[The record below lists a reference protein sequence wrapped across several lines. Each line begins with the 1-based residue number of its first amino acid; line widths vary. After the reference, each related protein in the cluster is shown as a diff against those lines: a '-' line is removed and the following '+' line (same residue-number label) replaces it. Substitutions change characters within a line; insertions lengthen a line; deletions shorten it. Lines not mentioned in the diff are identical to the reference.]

1 MSDPDVTTFLD
12 LLASWVEGNGV
23 FAQGIRELFAD
34 DCVWD
39 QPPMATTTGPD
50 EAIALVQG
58 MDAAGLTAIRVR
70 CDHVAAAD
78 GVIFTERFDEVLG
91 SDGSPVMALPV
102 VGVTEMRD
110 GKIHAWREYFDSARL
125 PSAG

>member
-1 MSDPDVTTFLD
+1 MSDPDVTAFLG
-12 LLASWVEGNGV
+12 LLASWSEGNEV
-23 FAQGIRELFAD
+23 FARGLRELFTD

-39 QPPMATTTGPD
+39 QGPLATTTGPD
-50 EAIALVQG
+50 EAITLVLG
-58 MDAAGLTAIRVR
+58 MDAAGLASIRVR
-70 CDHVAAAD
+70 CDHVAVAD

-91 SDGSPVMALPV
+91 PDGSLVMALPV